1 MNRRTRLGLLV
12 LLAALPSGAAKAQDV
27 RAQRRPAP
35 ATITPTQ
42 AADLTLTVTAVDV
55 RPIQVWVRTAGTIDG
70 AHKVVTA
77 RVDGT
82 QAALIKVGQRARAF
96 PLGSRS
102 SMSQARIVRV
112 TPRGRGVTVEA
123 ELAAQAHSDDRSWVV
138 EVVTEPGRFLSVPNE
153 AVIEEG
159 DARVVYVQRG
169 EGRFDPATIEIG
181 LQGELFT
188 QVTSGVEAGDQV
200 VTFGS
205 FFIDAEYKL
214 KGSARVR

>member
-123 ELAAQAHSDDRSWVV
+123 ELAARAHSDDRSWVV

>member
-1 MNRRTRLGLLV
+1 MQATLV
-12 LLAALPSGAAKAQDV
+12 
-27 RAQRRPAP
+27 R
-35 ATITPTQ
+35 
-42 AADLTLTVTAVDV
+42 
-55 RPIQVWVRTAGTIDG
+55 
-70 AHKVVTA
+70 
-77 RVDGT
+77 
-82 QAALIKVGQRARAF
+82 VGQRARVF

-112 TPRGRGVTVEA
+112 APRGRGVTIDA
-123 ELAAQAHSDDRSWVV
+123 ELAAQAHTDDRSYVV
-138 EVVTEPGRFLSVPNE
+138 EVVTEPGQFLSVPNE

-159 DARVVYVQRG
+159 DSRVVYVQRG
-169 EGRFDPATIEIG
+169 EGRFEPVTIETG

-188 QVTSGVEAGDQV
+188 QVSSGVHDGDEV